1 MGRVADVEMNEFQF
15 PMLYLWRREEPDSG
29 GPGRYRGGLGASSCF
44 VLHDTPIKSMHLVV
58 SAAGKAI
65 PQASGISG
73 GYPGN
78 QQYDVLVRGSDVRA
92 YFASGR
98 IPGELEQLRGE
109 MQIVQPELETDM
121 DWDDIYYTHWQA
133 GGGLGDPL
141 LRDPELVAADLA
153 GRKIS
158 EKAAREIYGV
168 VLRDDGQ
175 ADLNATERWRGELR
189 QRRAGGDA
197 QATRR
202 VATRPNAEMM
212 PLDDNLV
219 LRDNV
224 VRCAHCDTDLGARN
238 GEYLANAL
246 WREQDPLSAGPSMRA
261 EPSLFVDRRIV
272 LRQAFCP
279 GCQTVLLTEIVPA
292 DEPRLRSME
301 V

>member
-189 QRRAGGDA
+189 QRRAGGEA
-197 QATRR
+197 
-202 VATRPNAEMM
+202 MF
-212 PLDDNLV
+212 
-219 LRDNV
+219 
-224 VRCAHCDTDLGARN
+224 VRCDVGDSASCASMARAA
-238 GEYLANAL
+238 GIRVNAITPGPVYTEVP
-246 WREQDPLSAGPSMRA
+246 RETVTEAQQQAMLEGQCLKRLAGPDDRVGTVAFLISDDSA
-261 EPSLFVDRRIV
+261 WITGQTINVDGG
-272 LRQAFCP
+272 LAFP
-279 GCQTVLLTEIVPA
+279 
-292 DEPRLRSME
+292 
-301 V
+301 